1 MLTPQLATLAID
13 AALREMK
20 SAAPWRSDPYA
31 RKRRKAARARPY
43 VKDGVRHQPPSRRAM
58 QKRLARMLFN
68 MQHERQR
75 KLELALRDLG
85 VSWRKYTT
93 AVSRKDGAF
102 LKPIW
107 AQLEA
112 QGYGTTG

>member
-1 MLTPQLATLAID
+1 MLTPQLAALAID

-20 SAAPWRSDPYA
+20 STTPWRSDPYA
-31 RKRRKAARARPY
+31 RKRRKAQRARPF
-43 VKDGVRHQPPSRRAM
+43 VKDGARVQPPSRRAM
-58 QKRLARMLFN
+58 LKRMMVALAN

-102 LKPIW
+102 LKPLW
-107 AQLEA
+107 KQMEERGVAA
-112 QGYGTTG
+112 T

>member
-1 MLTPQLATLAID
+1 MYLNTLTALRAE
-13 AALREMK
+13 AALREMRTT
-20 SAAPWRSDPYA
+20 APFRGDPYA

-43 VKDGVRHQPPSRRAM
+43 VKDGVRRQPASRRAM
-58 QKRLARMLFN
+58 MKGMMAALTN
-68 MQHERQR
+68 VQHERQR

-102 LKPIW
+102 LKPLW
-107 AQLEA
+107 KQLEERGVA
-112 QGYGTTG
+112 AT